1 MTHSEFIIRPAGEGG
16 MIIGFGR
23 EMSPALSR
31 RVHGMAG
38 RLRQKK
44 INGIYDIVPAYC
56 SITLYFNPL
65 ELSYKELE
73 QSVTAVF
80 KAKADS
86 YILPP
91 SRLLVVPVCYGGVLG
106 PDLEYVAR
114 NTGLTAEQVIKLHT
128 AKPYL
133 VYMLGFTPG
142 FAYLGGLPEALVLP
156 RQSEP
161 RLRVPAGSV
170 GLGGSHT
177 GFYSVES
184 PGEWWLIGRTPLV
197 EREET
202 PDQRGLDRLGQR
214 VGRPVS
220 LQDEAPSNAEPLLL
234 SLSKPSS
241 RVSTGSTT
249 VVR

>member
-142 FAYLGGLPEALVLP
+142 FAYLGDYRKPLCCRARANRGCGCLLVLW
-156 RQSEP
+156 
-161 RLRVPAGSV
+161 
-170 GLGGSHT
+170 GLAA
-177 GFYSVES
+177 V
-184 PGEWWLIGRTPLV
+184 I
-197 EREET
+197 
-202 PDQRGLDRLGQR
+202 
-214 VGRPVS
+214 
-220 LQDEAPSNAEPLLL
+220 
-234 SLSKPSS
+234 
-241 RVSTGSTT
+241 RVSIRWKARENGG
-249 VVR
+249 